1 MLGKNTEKINIL
13 RTPAHLEWSYATIV
27 VLFGKIIR

>member
-1 MLGKNTEKINIL
+1 MLGKNTGKINIL
-13 RTPAHLEWSYATIV
+13 RAPIHLKWSYATIV